1 MTAKER
7 AAAAYRKIAEGYI
20 ELADI
25 NSEAAHGVA
34 DDLPPLLPMKDPG
47 EIGTE
52 RIDRVPDV
60 AMAPPAEGS
69 LSQCPVHHKPYRDG
83 KYGMFCKQ
91 SRGGRRL
98 EQEGPQLV
106 LDHAAE
112 VDDVPAQVKA
122 AA

>member
-34 DDLPPLLPMKDPG
+34 DDLPPLLREPDDAAG
-47 EIGTE
+47 RGDRASRAGTAGQPE
-52 RIDRVPDV
+52 HVPAQHHEPIRGRQVRITASSRPTSGAVGQE
-60 AMAPPAEGS
+60 EG
-69 LSQCPVHHKPYRDG
+69 R
-83 KYGMFCKQ
+83 
-91 SRGGRRL
+91 
-98 EQEGPQLV
+98 PQLV
-106 LDHAAE
+106 PITPKNAATYL
-112 VDDVPAQVKA
+112 QVKA